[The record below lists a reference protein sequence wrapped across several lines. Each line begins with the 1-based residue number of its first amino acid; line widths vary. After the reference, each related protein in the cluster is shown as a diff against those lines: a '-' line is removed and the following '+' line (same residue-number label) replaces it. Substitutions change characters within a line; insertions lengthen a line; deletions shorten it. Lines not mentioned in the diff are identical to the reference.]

1 MGHHRA
7 ARMTIGPMVA
17 LRSRRLER
25 LFAARLDSVSYA
37 QVAALVDNQVTEHY
51 DLDFKR
57 GLYGNKD
64 AEKRDLAGDVAAM
77 ANTAGGV
84 IVLGV
89 DEDDQARACAA
100 RGVAL
105 SDDEVGRI
113 RQIVSSLV
121 SPLPTFD
128 ILPIASSDQDNHGFV
143 LIAVPRSPN
152 APHAVLV
159 NNALR
164 FPRRNGTTT
173 TYLSEPEVATAY
185 RNRFTGM
192 QSRLDEAAQYEADL
206 VTRLDTS
213 ATTFAVVTLVPDVA
227 GDFTLDTKAL
237 KEFKDGVIHK
247 DPFGV
252 PLGAVWYRGSVGSGR
267 LVADDRLSGKGLAT
281 RLSCELYESG
291 AGSFAANVSNREA
304 MAPGTE
310 DASVSEVDDEYV
322 FNALW
327 GGLRFLA
334 HHARDR
340 AAAGGNATVR
350 ASIWPVTPALQAR
363 LVQSRAFRDQLG
375 DQQADR
381 PPYASAVFDIDDLAE
396 DRGPLIAATAVLANG
411 IVQHFGQPEALQAT
425 TDGAIR
431 IKYWHRDIQQR
442 VRAVAEGA
450 GIEVTEEIVN

>member
-1 MGHHRA
+1 M
-7 ARMTIGPMVA
+7 
-17 LRSRRLER
+17 
-25 LFAARLDSVSYA
+25 
-37 QVAALVDNQVTEHY
+37 DNQVTEHY

-57 GLYGNKD
+57 GLYGGKD
-64 AEKRDLAGDVAAM
+64 SDKKDLAGDVAAM

-100 RGVAL
+100 PGVEL
-105 SDDEVGRI
+105 SDGEVGRI

-128 ILPIASSDQDNHGFV
+128 VLPVPSPEQDHHGFF

-173 TYLSEPEVATAY
+173 TYLAEPEVATAY

-192 QSRLDEAAQYEADL
+192 QSRLDEAARYEADL
-206 VTRLDTS
+206 IQRLDTS
-213 ATTFAVVTLVPDVA
+213 ATTFAIVTLVPDVA
-227 GDFTLDTKAL
+227 GGFTLDTKTL
-237 KEFKDGVIHK
+237 KGFKDEVIHK

-252 PLGAVWYRGSVGSGR
+252 QLGHTIWYRASVGSGR
-267 LVADDRLSGKGLAT
+267 LVADDRMSGKGTAT
-281 RLSCELYESG
+281 RLASELYESG
-291 AGSFAANVSNREA
+291 AGSFAAIVANREA
-304 MAPGTE
+304 MVPNAAS
-310 DASVSEVDDEYV
+310 ASVSDVDDEYL

-334 HHARDR
+334 QHARDR
-340 AAAGGNATVR
+340 AAAGGHATVR
-350 ASIWPVTPALQAR
+350 ASIWPVSNSLQAR
-363 LVQSRAFRDQLG
+363 LVQSRRHFRDQIG

-381 PPYASAVFDIDDLAE
+381 PPYVSAVFDIDGLAE
-396 DRGPLIAATAVLANG
+396 DGEPLIAASAVLANG

-431 IKYWHRDIQQR
+431 IKYWHHEVQQR
-442 VRAVAEGA
+442 VRAVAQGGA
-450 GIEVTEEIVN
+450 ITITEEIVN

>member
-1 MGHHRA
+1 
-7 ARMTIGPMVA
+7 MVA

-25 LFAARLDSVSYA
+25 LFAARLDDVSHA

-64 AEKRDLAGDVAAM
+64 SEKRDLAGDVAAM

-89 DEDDQARACAA
+89 DEDDQARACGAPE
-100 RGVAL
+100 VNL

-128 ILPIASSDQDNHGFV
+128 ILPIASPEQDDRGFL
-143 LIAVPRSPN
+143 LIAVPRSSN

-192 QSRLDEAAQYEADL
+192 QSRLDEAARYEADL
-206 VTRLDTS
+206 LQRLNPS
-213 ATTFAVVTLVPDVA
+213 STTFAVVTLVPDVA
-227 GDFTLDTKAL
+227 GGFTLDTKAL
-237 KEFKDGVIHK
+237 KDFKAEVLHK
-247 DPFGV
+247 DPYPV
-252 PLGAVWYRGSVGSGR
+252 PVNTIWYRTSVGSGR
-267 LVADDRLSGKGLAT
+267 LVADNRMNGNELAT
-281 RLSCELYESG
+281 RLSCELHESG
-291 AGSFAANVSNREA
+291 AGSFAAIVTDRGA
-304 MAPGTE
+304 TAPNSL
-310 DASVSEVDDEYV
+310 DASASEVGDDYL

-350 ASIWPVTPALQAR
+350 ATIWPVTPELQAR
-363 LVQSRAFRDQLG
+363 LMHSWGFGGQLG
-375 DQQADR
+375 DLQADR

-396 DRGPLIAATAVLANG
+396 DGGPLIAATATLANG
-411 IVQHFGQPEALQAT
+411 IAQHFGQPEALQAT
-425 TDGAIR
+425 TDGIIR
-431 IKYWHRDIQQR
+431 IKYWHSSMQPR
-442 VRAVAEGA
+442 VRAIAQDA
-450 GIEVTEEIVN
+450 GIEVTEETVN

>member
-1 MGHHRA
+1 
-7 ARMTIGPMVA
+7 MVA

-100 RGVAL
+100 PGVAL

-128 ILPIASSDQDNHGFV
+128 ILPIASPEEDDHGFL

-173 TYLSEPEVATAY
+173 TYLAEPEVATAY
-185 RNRFTGM
+185 RDRFTGM
-192 QSRLDEAAQYEADL
+192 QSRLDEAVRCEADL
-206 VTRLDTS
+206 VQRLDTS
-213 ATTFAVVTLVPDVA
+213 TTTFAVVTLVPDVA
-227 GDFTLDTKAL
+227 GGFTLDTKAL
-237 KEFKDGVIHK
+237 KEFRDEVVHA

-252 PLGAVWYRGSVGSGR
+252 PLGHTVWYRASVGSGR
-267 LVADDRLSGKGLAT
+267 LVADDRMSGKGLAT
-281 RLSCELYESG
+281 RLACELYESG
-291 AGSFAANVSNREA
+291 AGSFAAIVANREA
-304 MAPGTE
+304 LAPNTE
-310 DASVSEVDDEYV
+310 ASSVSDVDDEYV

-334 HHARDR
+334 RHARDR

-363 LVQSRAFRDQLG
+363 LVQSRLFRDQLG
-375 DQQADR
+375 DQQTDH
-381 PPYASAVFDIDDLAE
+381 PPYASAVLDIDDLAE
-396 DRGPLIAATAVLANG
+396 DGGPLIAATTVLANG

-431 IKYWHRDIQQR
+431 IRYWHRDMQQR
-442 VRAVAEGA
+442 MRAATQKW
-450 GIEVTEEIVN
+450 GIEVTEETVD

>member
-1 MGHHRA
+1 
-7 ARMTIGPMVA
+7 MVA

-25 LFAARLDSVSYA
+25 LFAARLDSVPYA

-57 GLYGNKD
+57 GLYGSKD
-64 AEKRDLAGDVAAM
+64 AEKRNLAGDVAAM

-89 DEDDQARACAA
+89 DEDDQARACAVP
-100 RGVAL
+100 GVAL

-128 ILPIASSDQDNHGFV
+128 VLPIASFEQDDHGFL
-143 LIAVPRSPN
+143 LIAVPRSPS

-192 QSRLDEAAQYEADL
+192 QSRLDEAARYEADL
-206 VTRLDTS
+206 VQRLDTS
-213 ATTFAVVTLVPDVA
+213 TTAFAVVTLVPDVA
-227 GDFTLDTKAL
+227 GGFTLDTKAL
-237 KEFKDGVIHK
+237 KEFKDEVLHK
-247 DPFGV
+247 DAFGT
-252 PLGAVWYRGSVGSGR
+252 PLGHTVWYRASVGSGR
-267 LVADDRLSGKGLAT
+267 LVADDRISGKGLAT

-291 AGSFAANVSNREA
+291 AGSFAAIVANREA
-304 MAPGTE
+304 MAPSTE
-310 DASVSEVDDEYV
+310 SASVSEVDDEYV

-350 ASIWPVTPALQAR
+350 ASIWPVTPELRAR
-363 LVQSRAFRDQLG
+363 LVQGRAFREQLG
-375 DQQADR
+375 DQQADH
-381 PPYASAVFDIDDLAE
+381 PPYAGAVFDIDDLAE
-396 DRGPLIAATAVLANG
+396 DGGPLIAATAVLANG
-411 IVQHFGQPEALQAT
+411 IVQHFGQPEVLRAT

-431 IKYWHRDIQQR
+431 IRYWHRDMQQR
-442 VRAVAEGA
+442 VRAAAQGAEV
-450 GIEVTEEIVN
+450 EVTEETVN